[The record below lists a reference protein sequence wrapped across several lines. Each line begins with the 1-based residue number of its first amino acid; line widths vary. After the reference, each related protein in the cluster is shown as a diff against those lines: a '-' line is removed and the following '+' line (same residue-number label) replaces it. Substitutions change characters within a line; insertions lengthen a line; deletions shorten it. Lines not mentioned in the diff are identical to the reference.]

1 MGPRGLG
8 DFQTFRPL
16 DFQTLGRSEARKTH
30 GPWGAEGCDSA
41 CPGGGGHYAAAV
53 LARVV
58 WFLAGGVL
66 ALAAWLA
73 WQHRFAEAPGPVPLV
88 MGPEGRSAFRV
99 VRAPAQ
105 VAWAADGA
113 SVRIAA
119 TSELRH
125 PTLECALGRFRGQSH
140 LWIRFRAGCEG
151 VVKGRNEWDD
161 ARVVL
166 IWKDAGGR
174 ILREHS
180 PLCGMDGTRGAEAFE
195 RVVALRK
202 DAATP
207 LIVIQNLG
215 AAGEFTVEALE
226 VRAVANRRWFHPA
239 VAALFLAGT
248 AWARW
253 AFRRWLPA
261 RGPIIAPRPVGT
273 AAAIANALT
282 GGRPWALTAAAA
294 LWVALAA
301 FFLFPGPW
309 DPLRPFLRGFEV
321 AAPTARQEAAAHPA
335 AAVRPAA
342 GAPALAGPR
351 AGTPP
356 AAPAADPI
364 LLKPPLQFDAV
375 SLLFEAKKHVRP
387 LMHVAAYAAMVMAFC
402 LLLGNRRAWLPVAA
416 LAAGSE
422 AMQWLWGFGFDWR
435 DVLDLAVNTAGIAA
449 GIAAVSRIARGG
461 EGRVPALR
469 SPACR
474 P

>member
-1 MGPRGLG
+1 M
-8 DFQTFRPL
+8 
-16 DFQTLGRSEARKTH
+16 
-30 GPWGAEGCDSA
+30 
-41 CPGGGGHYAAAV
+41 
-53 LARVV
+53 LARVL
-58 WFLAGGVL
+58 WLLTGAVL

-73 WQHRFAEAPGPVPLV
+73 WQHRFAEAPGVAPLV

-99 VRAPAQ
+99 VRAPGQ

-119 TSELRH
+119 TKELRH

-140 LWIRFRAGCEG
+140 LWIRFRAGCAG

-174 ILREHS
+174 ILRDHS

-195 RVVALRK
+195 RVVAMRK

-226 VRAVANRRWFHPA
+226 VRAVNNRRWFHPA
-239 VAALFLAGT
+239 AVALFLAGT

-261 RGPIIAPRPVGT
+261 RGPSVAPQPVGT
-273 AAAIANALT
+273 ALAAIANALT

-309 DPLRPFLRGFEV
+309 DPLRPFLRGFDV

-335 AAVRPAA
+335 PAVRPAA
-342 GAPALAGPR
+342 GAPSPAGPR
-351 AGTPP
+351 AVGPV
-356 AAPAADPI
+356 AAPAADAV
-364 LLKPPLQFDAV
+364 LLKPPLQFDPV
-375 SLLFEAKKHVRP
+375 SLLFEAKKYVRQ
-387 LMHVAAYAAMVMAFC
+387 LMHAAAFAAMVTAFC
-402 LLLGNRRAWLPVAA
+402 LLLGTRRAWLPVAA

-435 DVLDLAVNTAGIAA
+435 DVLDLAVNSAGIAA
-449 GIAAVSRIARGG
+449 GIAIVRHI
-461 EGRVPALR
+461 GRR
-469 SPACR
+469 DE
-474 P
+474 

>member
-1 MGPRGLG
+1 M
-8 DFQTFRPL
+8 
-16 DFQTLGRSEARKTH
+16 
-30 GPWGAEGCDSA
+30 
-41 CPGGGGHYAAAV
+41 
-53 LARVV
+53 LARLL
-58 WFLAGGVL
+58 WLLTGAVL

-73 WQHRFAEAPGPVPLV
+73 WQHRFAEAPGVAPLA

-99 VRAPAQ
+99 VRAPGQ
-105 VAWAADGA
+105 VAWAGDGA
-113 SVRIAA
+113 SVRIVA
-119 TSELRH
+119 TREMRH
-125 PTLECALGRFRGQSH
+125 PTLECALGRFSGQRH

-180 PLCGMDGTRGAEAFE
+180 PLCGMDGTRGTEAYE
-195 RVVALRK
+195 RVAAMRK

-226 VRAVANRRWFHPA
+226 VRAVANRWWFHPVA
-239 VAALFLAGT
+239 VTLALAGT

-261 RGPIIAPRPVGT
+261 REPGVAPRSVSA
-273 AAAIANALT
+273 AAAIAGALT
-282 GGRPWALTAAAA
+282 GGRPWAVTAAAA

-321 AAPTARQEAAAHPA
+321 AAPTARQAAAHPA
-335 AAVRPAA
+335 AAVSPAA
-342 GAPALAGPR
+342 GAPSPAGSR
-351 AGTPP
+351 AGAPS
-356 AAPAADPI
+356 AAPAADAI

-375 SLLFEAKKHVRP
+375 SLLFEAKKYIRP
-387 LMHVAAYAAMVMAFC
+387 LMHAAAFAAMVAAFC
-402 LLLGNRRAWLPVAA
+402 LLLGNRRGWLPVAA

-422 AMQWLWGFGFDWR
+422 VMQWLWGFGFDWH
-435 DVLDLAVNTAGIAA
+435 DVLDLAINTAGMAA
-449 GIAAVSRIARGG
+449 GIMVVRRARRVAVSVPGRDERPAR
-461 EGRVPALR
+461 P
-469 SPACR
+469 
-474 P
+474 